1 MGIKFFLRIFS
12 VFWLGFL
19 LTPSLS
25 KANSFHQLLKEK
37 QVLERQFNLKTL
49 ECFPFIKKIGFTEDQ
64 VVLIKQCLTGTRT
77 LKEAFI
83 ASKVSAYKTIG
94 ISSQFLKTAGFQT
107 ILIPWNATKDEVIQF
122 LNKRPSQEDQTSF
135 LNKIREV
142 KQSISRNLRIKQ
154 FYCSQEISNDD
165 CLAGYENLASV
176 RLPDT
181 LKDSGWQEI
190 IITRYHASSDGPGKL
205 ILGFQ
210 DSPSEMRKRLL
221 KDPFKTWRPRQKM
234 YEKIQDKYGAIF
246 KAKLQ
251 LENLVCAADISMIEC
266 EQGAEN
272 LSQASQNTG
281 FRMRHWG
288 RITLNRYNTLTQGD
302 FHAFIRYD
310 MAPEEIQ
317 KYFSRKALKTQVAE
331 KATLAI
337 KLEGRTKNNS
347 TQLRVV
353 CDLKNL
359 RSELCANSF
368 ETFIRFVKKN
378 RDYQVQ
384 APWDTLMFVDG
395 NQLDRVNFAL
405 NSNSRNTYL
414 YLDAN
419 SDFNQLAAYLN
430 NRRASGEK

>member
-1 MGIKFFLRIFS
+1 MKINLLLRIFS
-12 VFWLGFL
+12 VFCLVSL
-19 LTPSLS
+19 LNPSLS

-64 VVLIKQCLTGTRT
+64 VLLIKQCLKGTRT
-77 LKEAFI
+77 LKEAFV
-83 ASKVSAYKTIG
+83 ASKVYTYKTIG

-107 ILIPWNATKDEVIQF
+107 ILIPWDATKDEVIQF
-122 LNKRPSQEDQTSF
+122 LNKRASKEDQTSF
-135 LNKIREV
+135 LDKIHEV

-154 FYCSQEISNDD
+154 FYCSQEISNED
-165 CLAGYENLASV
+165 CLAGYENLAAV

-190 IITRYHASSDGPGKL
+190 IITRYQASSDGPGKL

-251 LENLVCAADISMIEC
+251 LENLVCAADISMTEC

-272 LSQASQNTG
+272 LSRASQNTG

-317 KYFSRKALKTQVAE
+317 NYFSRKALKTQVAE

-378 RDYQVQ
+378 RDYRVQ

-405 NSNSRNTYL
+405 NSSSRKTYL

-419 SDFNQLAAYLN
+419 SDFNQLTAYLN